1 MRPSTDGTLRPG
13 DWVQIKSPNEIAETL
28 DENGMLENLP
38 FMPEMLELCGQNAVL
53 ARRAEK
59 TCIEF
64 PGGGY
69 KIREFL
75 NNNTFVLEGLRCS
88 GQGHDGCQRGCTLF
102 WKRSWLRKV
111 HSPEAAAPDS
121 FAGKE
126 ELRKKLKTK
135 ASSIRYVC
143 QSTELARATKP
154 LTRPRVLLKCLY
166 DLRSRS
172 RGVMELS
179 RLVLIPAW
187 RKATRRIRRGR
198 LTGRLKHTPV
208 EKLQL
213 QPGEWVTIKSQS
225 EIVKTLDNYGRNRGL
240 IFDEGMG
247 DHGEKKF
254 CVRQRLDRMISEPT
268 GEMRHM
274 DSTVILEDLKCTCTN
289 VLGGCPRQDFTYW
302 REIWLQRVDK
312 TKPVSCSH
320 EEREH
325 CKEGR

>member
-1 MRPSTDGTLRPG
+1 LE
-13 DWVQIKSPNEIAETL
+13 VAETL

-38 FMPEMLELCGQNAVL
+38 FMPEMLELCGQTAVM

-64 PGGGY
+64 PSGGY

-88 GQGHDGCQRGCTLF
+88 GKEHDGCQRGCTLF
-102 WKRSWLRKV
+102 WKKAWLRKV
-111 HSPEAAAPDS
+111 ESQEAVAPDN

-135 ASSIRYVC
+135 ASPTRYVC

-154 LTRPRVLLKCLY
+154 LTRPRILLKCLH
-166 DLRSRS
+166 DLRSGSRS
-172 RGVMELS
+172 VMEMS

-187 RKATRRIRRGR
+187 RKATRRIRRWR
-198 LTGRLKHTPV
+198 LTGQLKHTPV
-208 EKLQL
+208 EKLEL
-213 QPGEWVTIKSQS
+213 QPGEWVTIKTKS
-225 EIVKTLDNYGRNRGL
+225 EIVKTLDPHGRNRGL

-247 DHGEKKF
+247 DHGGKKF

-274 DSTVILEDLKCTCTN
+274 DATVILEGLKCTCAN

-302 REIWLQRVDK
+302 REIWLRRAVKSNPDLC
-312 TKPVSCSH
+312 PR
-320 EEREH
+320 EDREH
-325 CKEGR
+325 CTESR